1 MKKYSPESIHS
12 AEAKTFREFSAR
24 YFKTPKGWPVSIAH
38 ETIYKNGRTT
48 PFFVHKRTSEF
59 VYVIS
64 GKARADLGGK
74 SFKVSGGDYLVIPP
88 GEKHRFVT
96 GKEEMVAISVFNPP
110 IAFDNPDAAAC
121 EGEKKKKRIK

>member
-1 MKKYSPESIHS
+1 MKKYLPESIHS
-12 AEAKTFREFSAR
+12 VEAKTFREFSVR
-24 YFKTPKGWPVSIAH
+24 HFKTPKGWPVSIAH
-38 ETIYKNGRTT
+38 ENIYKNGRTT

-74 SFKVSGGDYLVIPP
+74 SFKVSGGDYLFIPP

-96 GKEEMVAISVFNPP
+96 GTEEMVAISVFNPP
-110 IAFDNPDAAAC
+110 MTFDKPDATAC
-121 EGEKKKKRIK
+121 EGMKTKKRKK